1 MMFDQQRERINVH
14 IISFFVS
21 LDFDRLQSTGSPSPL
36 LIAPPDKLWPGLAS
50 RNTLHG
56 LMSYITSQVSGPSQG
71 VTLHSS
77 FHLSQ
82 QYVRMALTHIQRG
95 FLYIAVNSCGTK
107 LAVMSALALA
117 RILLVN
123 GAPLLSNREF

>member
-1 MMFDQQRERINVH
+1 MY
-14 IISFFVS
+14 ISYHFLYRWTLTDS
-21 LDFDRLQSTGSPSPL
+21 RALEAPAPL
-36 LIAPPDKLWPGLAS
+36 LIAPPDKLWPGMAS